1 VGERKTMTTELTVRN
16 EMVEIGR
23 RMYEKDLVAATDGN
37 MSVRLDP
44 ETILITPTG
53 SCLGFLQPADL
64 AIIDLEGKSR
74 SKTIKPTSEY
84 RLHLEVYRQR
94 KDVSAVVHG
103 HPPICTAFTVAGEQ
117 LDLCVLPEVVFTL
130 GAIPTIPYSTPT
142 TDEPP
147 QVIRE
152 YIGRCD
158 AMILDRHGT
167 LTVGESLIGAYY
179 KLEKIEHTAK
189 VVLTARMLG
198 DVKVLDKNQVDR
210 LMRVRAQA
218 GLRGHIIH
226 CICAPPAAAAS
237 PSEINEDQ
245 LTRTITSEVLKII
258 QG

>member
-1 VGERKTMTTELTVRN
+1 MTTEFAIRKN
-16 EMVEIGR
+16 MVEIGR

-37 MSVRLDP
+37 LSVLLDP

-53 SCLGFLQPADL
+53 SCLGFLKPAEL
-64 AIIDLEGKSR
+64 VIINREGKILSDTAR
-74 SKTIKPTSEY
+74 PTSEY

-94 KDVSAVVHG
+94 KDVTAIVHG

-130 GAIPTIPYSTPT
+130 GAIPTIPYGTPT
-142 TDEPP
+142 TDEAPR
-147 QVIRE
+147 VIRE

-167 LTVGESLIGAYY
+167 LTVGESLTGAYY
-179 KLEKIEHTAK
+179 KLEKIEHTAR
-189 VVLTARMLG
+189 VILTARMLG
-198 DVKVLDKNQVDR
+198 DVKVLEKSQVDR
-210 LMRVRAQA
+210 LMQVRSDA
-218 GLRGHIIH
+218 GLRGNIIH
-226 CICAPPAAAAS
+226 CVCATPDASGAA
-237 PSEINEDQ
+237 PSTDEDQ

>member
-1 VGERKTMTTELTVRN
+1 MSDELTVRA

-37 MSVRLDP
+37 LSVRLGP
-44 ETILITPTG
+44 NTILITPTG
-53 SCLGFLQPADL
+53 SCLGFLKQDEL
-64 AIIDLEGKSR
+64 AVIDLEGKSQ
-74 SKTIKPTSEY
+74 SNTIRPTSEY
-84 RLHLEVYRQR
+84 RLHIEVYQQR
-94 KDVSAVVHG
+94 NDVTAIVHG
-103 HPPICTAFTVAGEQ
+103 HPPICTAFSVAGVQ

-130 GAIPTIPYSTPT
+130 GAIPTIPYGTPT

-147 QVIRE
+147 RVIRE

-167 LTVGESLIGAYY
+167 LTVGENLTGAYY

-189 VVLTARMLG
+189 VILTARMLG
-198 DVKVLDKNQVDR
+198 NVQVLEKNQVDR
-210 LMRVRAQA
+210 LMQVRADA
-218 GLRGHIIH
+218 GLQGNIIH
-226 CICAPPAAAAS
+226 CVCATPSAAA
-237 PSEINEDQ
+237 PLSEINEDQ

>member
-1 VGERKTMTTELTVRN
+1 M
-16 EMVEIGR
+16 EIGR
-23 RMYEKDLVAATDGN
+23 RMYQKALVAATDGN
-37 MSVRLDP
+37 LSVRLSPD
-44 ETILITPTG
+44 TILITPTG
-53 SCLGFLQPADL
+53 SCLGFLKPDEL
-64 AIIDLEGKSR
+64 AVIDLEGKSQ
-74 SKTIKPTSEY
+74 SNTIRPTSEY

-94 KDVSAVVHG
+94 KDVTAIVHG

-147 QVIRE
+147 RVIRE

-167 LTVGESLIGAYY
+167 LTVGDSLTGAYY

-198 DVKVLDKNQVDR
+198 NVQVLDKNQVDR
-210 LMRVRAQA
+210 LMRVRADA
-218 GLRGHIIH
+218 GLQGNIIH
-226 CICAPPAAAAS
+226 CVCATPSAS
-237 PSEINEDQ
+237 LAQAEIDEDQ

>member
-1 VGERKTMTTELTVRN
+1 MTTELTVRN

-147 QVIRE
+147 RVIKE

-167 LTVGESLIGAYY
+167 LTVGESLTGAYY

-189 VVLTARMLG
+189 VILTARMLG
-198 DVKVLDKNQVDR
+198 NVRILDKNQVDR
-210 LMRVRAQA
+210 LMQVRADA
-218 GLRGHIIH
+218 GLHGNIIH
-226 CICAPPAAAAS
+226 CVCAAPSAAAAQA
-237 PSEINEDQ
+237 EIDEDQ

-258 QG
+258 HS

>member
-1 VGERKTMTTELTVRN
+1 MTNELTIRN

-37 MSVRLDP
+37 LSLRLDP
-44 ETILITPTG
+44 NAILITPTG
-53 SCLGFLQPADL
+53 SCLGFLKPDDL
-64 AIIDLEGKSR
+64 TVIDLEGKSR

-94 KDVSAVVHG
+94 SDVNAIVHG

-130 GAIPTIPYSTPT
+130 GAIPTIPYGTPT

-147 QVIRE
+147 RVIRE

-167 LTVGESLIGAYY
+167 LTVGKNLTGAYY

-189 VVLTARMLG
+189 VILTARMLG
-198 DVKVLDKNQVDR
+198 NVQVLDKSQVDR
-210 LMRVRAQA
+210 LMQVRADA
-218 GLRGHIIH
+218 GLQGNIIH
-226 CICAPPAAAAS
+226 CVCATSSTTKIQP
-237 PSEINEDQ
+237 EINEDQ
-245 LTRTITSEVLKII
+245 LTRTIASEVLKII
-258 QG
+258 QEL